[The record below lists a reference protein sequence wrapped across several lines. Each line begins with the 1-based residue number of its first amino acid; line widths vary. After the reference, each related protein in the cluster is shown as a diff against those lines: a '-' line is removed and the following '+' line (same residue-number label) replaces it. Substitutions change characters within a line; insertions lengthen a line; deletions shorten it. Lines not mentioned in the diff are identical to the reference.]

1 MINKES
7 LDTDLQL
14 FGSNRRLAEP
24 VISKHWVSAGAQ
36 DYRIL
41 RHNSDREFKLMDLAA
56 AGMKQQPF
64 PSRGDESANVEYA
77 SQQEA
82 LKVLQEI
89 QTTSN
94 SLCLLQGPSLSG
106 KSTVVQEFIDALPS
120 SVAFAVVDA
129 SHLNTT
135 GLLEAILR
143 QFGYVMEH
151 GSVTELLAM
160 LRVFAIQQ
168 AVSHEPPLLI
178 LENTHE
184 LHPVALRALC
194 ELASLRTRRNKS
206 ALKMVLVSE
215 RSLLSII
222 ETPPM
227 EAIRKRVSHDFH
239 LRPMTYREA
248 TDFLYHKLRMAG
260 CSTPEFVFPTAVC
273 IQLWRSSGGWPGI
286 LNRIAL
292 QTLAKAESL
301 PATVDLIENP
311 TLPEG
316 TWHEGSLIE
325 NRSQLESK
333 PEPPTLYV
341 SFDGEVLQELT
352 MAKPRLLIG
361 QSKHNDISLPSKWV
375 SQHHAMLVRNGDS
388 TILMDLNSTNG
399 VFVNSKRVS
408 NYFLIHDDVIS
419 IGHHRI
425 KFVDPYSLIRESS
438 NDDTFTDTAIMM
450 SLDDMRNLLT
460 EEDPEIPPSQPEKL
474 PTSGL

>member
-1 MINKES
+1 
-7 LDTDLQL
+7 
-14 FGSNRRLAEP
+14 
-24 VISKHWVSAGAQ
+24 
-36 DYRIL
+36 
-41 RHNSDREFKLMDLAA
+41 MDLAA
-56 AGMKQQPF
+56 AGLKQQPF
-64 PSRGDESANVEYA
+64 PSQGDALANVEYA

-94 SLCLLQGPSLSG
+94 SLGLLQGPSLSG
-106 KSTVVQEFIDALPS
+106 KSTIVRNFIDSLPDNTA
-120 SVAFAVVDA
+120 VAVVDGTR
-129 SHLNTT
+129 LNTT

-151 GSVTELLAM
+151 GSIAELLAM

-168 AVSHEPPLLI
+168 AVSYEPPLLI
-178 LENTHE
+178 LENTHD
-184 LHPVALRALC
+184 LNPVALHALC
-194 ELASLRTRRNKS
+194 QLASLRTRNNMS

-227 EAIRKRVSHDFH
+227 ESIRKRVSHDFH

-292 QTLAKAESL
+292 LTLAKAESL
-301 PATVDLIENP
+301 PATVDLIDND
-311 TLPEG
+311 TIPEG
-316 TWHEGSLIE
+316 TWHEGSLTE
-325 NRSQLESK
+325 NRRELEAK

-341 SFDGEVLQELT
+341 SFNGDVLQELT
-352 MAKPRLLIG
+352 MEKPRLLIG
-361 QSKHNDISLPSKWV
+361 RSKHNDIALPSKFV
-375 SQHHAMLVRNGDS
+375 SQHHAMLVRNGDA

-399 VFVNSKRVS
+399 IFVNSKRVS
-408 NYFLIHDDVIS
+408 NHFLVHDDIIS
-419 IGHHRI
+419 VGHHRI
-425 KFVDPYSLIRESS
+425 KFVDPYAVKRESS
-438 NDDTFTDTAIMM
+438 NDDTFSDTAIMK
-450 SLDDMRNLLT
+450 SLDDMRNLLAT
-460 EEDPEIPPSQPEKL
+460 EDPQIPPVQSEKL
-474 PTSGL
+474 PTSGI

>member
-1 MINKES
+1 
-7 LDTDLQL
+7 
-14 FGSNRRLAEP
+14 
-24 VISKHWVSAGAQ
+24 
-36 DYRIL
+36 
-41 RHNSDREFKLMDLAA
+41 MDLAA
-56 AGMKQQPF
+56 AGLQQQPF
-64 PSRGDESANVEYA
+64 PSQGDALANVEYA

-94 SLCLLQGPSLSG
+94 GLCLLQGPGLSG
-106 KSTVVQEFIDALPS
+106 KSTIIQNFVESLPES
-120 SVAFAVVDA
+120 TAFAVVDA
-129 SHLNTT
+129 AHLNTT

-184 LHPVALRALC
+184 LNPLALRSLC
-194 ELASLRTRRNKS
+194 ELASLRTRNNKS
-206 ALKMVLVSE
+206 ALKMVLVSD

-227 EAIRKRVSHDFH
+227 EQIYKRVSHDFH

-248 TDFLYHKLRMAG
+248 TDFLYHKLRIAG

-286 LNRIAL
+286 LNRLAL
-292 QTLAKAESL
+292 LTLAKAESL
-301 PATVDLIENP
+301 PATVDLIESP

-316 TWHEGSLIE
+316 TWHAGSLIE
-325 NRSQLESK
+325 NKSALDVK

-341 SFDGEVLQELT
+341 SFDGDVVQEIT
-352 MAKPRLLIG
+352 MDKPRILIG
-361 QSKHNDISLPSKWV
+361 RSKHNDISLPSKFV
-375 SQHHAMLVRNGDS
+375 SQHHAMLVRNGEA

-399 VFVNSKRVS
+399 IFVNSKRVS
-408 NYFLIHDDVIS
+408 NHFLIHDDVIS
-419 IGHHRI
+419 VGHHRI
-425 KFVDPYSLIRESS
+425 KFIDPCAVNRESS
-438 NDDTFTDTAIMM
+438 NDDTFSDTAIMK
-450 SLDDMRNLLT
+450 SLDDMRNLLGADDA
-460 EEDPEIPPSQPEKL
+460 EDEALAE
-474 PTSGL
+474 

>member
-1 MINKES
+1 
-7 LDTDLQL
+7 
-14 FGSNRRLAEP
+14 
-24 VISKHWVSAGAQ
+24 
-36 DYRIL
+36 
-41 RHNSDREFKLMDLAA
+41 MDLVT
-56 AGMKQQPF
+56 AGLTQQPF
-64 PSRGDESANVEYA
+64 PSQAEVSAIVEYA

-82 LKVLQEI
+82 VKVLQEI
-89 QTTSN
+89 QRTSN
-94 SLCLLQGPSLSG
+94 GLCLLQGPGLSG
-106 KSTVVQEFIDALPS
+106 KTTIIEQFVESLPEDT
-120 SVAFAVVDA
+120 AFAVVDA
-129 SHLNTT
+129 TQLNTT

-151 GSVTELLAM
+151 GSMSELLAM

-168 AVSHEPPLLI
+168 AVSYAPPMLI

-184 LHPVALRALC
+184 LNPIALRALC
-194 ELASLRTRRNKS
+194 ELAALKTRNNTC
-206 ALKMVLVSE
+206 AMKMVLVSE
-215 RSLLSII
+215 RSLLSIV

-227 EAIRKRVSHDFH
+227 EPIRKRVTHDFH

-248 TDFLYHKLRMAG
+248 TDFLYHKLRLAG

-292 QTLAKAESL
+292 LALARAESL
-301 PATVDLIENP
+301 PTTVDLVESP

-316 TWHEGSLIE
+316 TWHEGTLTE
-325 NRSQLESK
+325 NNDAVEAK

-341 SFDGEVLQELT
+341 SFDGDVLQELT
-352 MAKPRLLIG
+352 MDKPRILIG
-361 QSKHNDISLPSKWV
+361 RSKHNDIALPSKFV
-375 SQHHAMLVRNGDS
+375 SQHHAMLVRNGNA

-408 NYFLIHDDVIS
+408 NHFLIHDDVIS

-425 KFVDPYSLIRESS
+425 KYVDPYLIKRESS
-438 NDDTFTDTAIMM
+438 NDDTFTDTAIMK

-460 EEDPEIPPSQPEKL
+460 EEESERLPTLSERL
-474 PTSGL
+474 PTSGLQK

>member
-1 MINKES
+1 
-7 LDTDLQL
+7 
-14 FGSNRRLAEP
+14 
-24 VISKHWVSAGAQ
+24 
-36 DYRIL
+36 
-41 RHNSDREFKLMDLAA
+41 MDLAT
-56 AGMKQQPF
+56 AGLKQQPF
-64 PSRGDESANVEYA
+64 PSHGNAPANVEYA

-94 SLCLLQGPSLSG
+94 GLCLLQGPRLSG
-106 KSTVVQEFIDALPS
+106 KSTVIQNFVDAIS
-120 SVAFAVVDA
+120 DNTAVAVVDA

-135 GLLEAILR
+135 GLLEGILR

-151 GSVTELLAM
+151 GSITELLAM
-160 LRVFAIQQ
+160 LRVFAVQQ
-168 AVSHEPPLLI
+168 TVSSEPPLLI

-184 LHPVALRALC
+184 LNPVALRALC
-194 ELASLRTRRNKS
+194 ELAALRTRRNKS
-206 ALKMVLVSE
+206 ALNMVLVSD

-227 EAIRKRVSHDFH
+227 ESIRKRVSHDFH

-248 TDFLYHKLRMAG
+248 TDFLYHKLRIAG

-292 QTLAKAESL
+292 LTLAKAESL
-301 PATVDLIENP
+301 PVTVDLIESP

-316 TWHEGSLIE
+316 TWHAGSLTE
-325 NRSQLESK
+325 NRAEAEAEIK

-341 SFDGEVLQELT
+341 SFDGQVLQELT
-352 MAKPRLLIG
+352 MEKPRLLIG
-361 QSKHNDISLPSKWV
+361 RSKHNDIALPSKFV
-375 SQHHAMLVRNGDS
+375 SQNHAMLVRNGDA

-408 NYFLIHDDVIS
+408 NHFLIHDDIIS

-425 KFVDPYSLIRESS
+425 KFVDPYTINRESS
-438 NDDTFTDTAIMM
+438 NDDAFTETAIMK
-450 SLDDMRNLLT
+450 SLDDMRNLLAEDDT
-460 EEDPEIPPSQPEKL
+460 ETPLSESEKIPTLSL
-474 PTSGL
+474 

>member
-1 MINKES
+1 M
-7 LDTDLQL
+7 T
-14 FGSNRRLAEP
+14 
-24 VISKHWVSAGAQ
+24 KHKISAGTQ

-41 RHNSDREFKLMDLAA
+41 RHNYDCEFKFMDLAA
-56 AGMKQQPF
+56 AGLQQQPF
-64 PSRGDESANVEYA
+64 PTQGDAPANVEYA

-94 SLCLLQGPSLSG
+94 SLGLLQGPSLSG
-106 KSTVVQEFIDALPS
+106 KSTVIQSFLRSLPDNTA
-120 SVAFAVVDA
+120 VAVVDGT
-129 SHLNTT
+129 HLNTT
-135 GLLEAILR
+135 GLLEVILR

-168 AVSHEPPLLI
+168 AVTYEPPLLI

-184 LHPVALRALC
+184 LNPIALRSLC
-194 ELASLRTRRNKS
+194 ELASLKTRNNMS

-227 EAIRKRVSHDFH
+227 AEIRKRVSHDFH

-248 TDFLYHKLRMAG
+248 TEFLHHKLRMAG
-260 CSTPEFVFPTAVC
+260 CSAPEFVFPTAVC
-273 IQLWRSSGGWPGI
+273 IQLWRSSGGWLGI
-286 LNRIAL
+286 LNRIAML
-292 QTLAKAESL
+292 TLAKAETL

-316 TWHEGSLIE
+316 TWHAGSLTD
-325 NRSQLESK
+325 NQNESKAK

-352 MAKPRLLIG
+352 MEKPRILIG
-361 QSKHNDISLPSKWV
+361 RSNHNDISVPSKFV
-375 SQHHAMLVRNGDS
+375 SQHHAMLVRSGDA
-388 TILMDLNSTNG
+388 TILMDLNSING

-408 NYFLIHDDVIS
+408 NHFLVHDDVIS
-419 IGHHRI
+419 VGYHRI
-425 KFVDPYSLIRESS
+425 KFVDPYAVKRESS
-438 NDDTFTDTAIMM
+438 NDDTFSDTAVMK
-450 SLDDMRNLLT
+450 SLDDMRNLLA
-460 EEDPEIPPSQPEKL
+460 EKDPEIPPSQSENL
-474 PTSGL
+474 PTLGV

>member
-1 MINKES
+1 
-7 LDTDLQL
+7 
-14 FGSNRRLAEP
+14 
-24 VISKHWVSAGAQ
+24 
-36 DYRIL
+36 
-41 RHNSDREFKLMDLAA
+41 MDLAT
-56 AGMKQQPF
+56 AGLKQQPF
-64 PSRGDESANVEYA
+64 PSQGVESANVDYA
-77 SQQEA
+77 SQQDA

-94 SLCLLQGPSLSG
+94 GLCLLQGPSLSG
-106 KSTVVQEFIDALPS
+106 KSTVIQDFVDALPGD
-120 SVAFAVVDA
+120 VAFAVVDA

-151 GSVTELLAM
+151 GSISELSAM
-160 LRVFAIQQ
+160 LRVFAVQQ

-184 LHPVALRALC
+184 LHPGALRTLC
-194 ELASLRTRRNKS
+194 ELATLRTRNRKS
-206 ALKMVLVSE
+206 ALKMILVSE

-292 QTLAKAESL
+292 LTLAKAETL
-301 PATVDLIENP
+301 PATVDLIESP
-311 TLPEG
+311 TLPAG
-316 TWHEGSLIE
+316 TWHEGSLTE
-325 NRSQLESK
+325 NRNELETK

-341 SFDGEVLQELT
+341 SLDGDVLQELT
-352 MAKPRLLIG
+352 MEKPRLLIG
-361 QSKHNDISLPSKWV
+361 RSKHNDIALPSKFV
-375 SQHHAMLVRNGDS
+375 SQHHAMLVRNGDA

-408 NYFLIHDDVIS
+408 NHFLIHDDVIS
-419 IGHHRI
+419 VGHHRI
-425 KFVDPYSLIRESS
+425 KFVDPYAVDRQSS
-438 NDDTFTDTAIMM
+438 DDDTFTDTAIMKT
-450 SLDDMRNLLT
+450 LDDMRNLLT
-460 EEDPEIPPSQPEKL
+460 EEDPEIPPSQSENL
-474 PTSGL
+474 PTSGI

>member
-1 MINKES
+1 
-7 LDTDLQL
+7 
-14 FGSNRRLAEP
+14 
-24 VISKHWVSAGAQ
+24 
-36 DYRIL
+36 
-41 RHNSDREFKLMDLAA
+41 MDLAA
-56 AGMKQQPF
+56 AGLTQQPF
-64 PSRGDESANVEYA
+64 PSHGQVPANVDFA
-77 SQQEA
+77 SQQDA

-89 QTTSN
+89 RTTSN

-106 KSTVVQEFIDALPS
+106 KSTVVQNFVDSLPDNT
-120 SVAFAVVDA
+120 ACAVVDA

-151 GSVTELLAM
+151 GSITELLAM

-168 AVSHEPPLLI
+168 AVSKEPPLLI

-184 LHPVALRALC
+184 LNPVALRALC
-194 ELASLRTRRNKS
+194 ELASLRMRNSKS
-206 ALKMVLVSE
+206 ALKMVLVSD

-227 EAIRKRVSHDFH
+227 EPIRKRVTHDFH

-248 TDFLYHKLRMAG
+248 TDFLYHKLRIAG
-260 CSTPEFVFPTAVC
+260 CSTPEYVFPTAVC

-292 QTLAKAESL
+292 LTLAKAETL

-316 TWHEGSLIE
+316 TWHEGSLLE
-325 NRSQLESK
+325 NRIEVEAK

-352 MAKPRLLIG
+352 MEKPRVLIG
-361 QSKHNDISLPSKWV
+361 RSTHNDISLPSKVV
-375 SQHHAMLVRNGDS
+375 SQHHAMLVRNGDA

-408 NYFLIHDDVIS
+408 NHFLIHDDVIS

-425 KFVDPYSLIRESS
+425 KFIDPYAVNRESS
-438 NDDTFTDTAIMM
+438 NDDTFSETAIMK
-450 SLDDMRNLLT
+450 SLDDMRNLLS
-460 EEDPEIPPSQPEKL
+460 EDDAETAPSQSENL
-474 PTSGL
+474 PTLGT

>member
-1 MINKES
+1 
-7 LDTDLQL
+7 
-14 FGSNRRLAEP
+14 
-24 VISKHWVSAGAQ
+24 
-36 DYRIL
+36 
-41 RHNSDREFKLMDLAA
+41 MDLAA
-56 AGMKQQPF
+56 AGLKQQPF
-64 PSRGDESANVEYA
+64 PSQGDALANVEYA

-94 SLCLLQGPSLSG
+94 GLCLLQGPSLSG
-106 KSTVVQEFIDALPS
+106 KSTIVQNFIDSLPDNTA
-120 SVAFAVVDA
+120 VAVVDGT
-129 SHLNTT
+129 HLNTT

-151 GSVTELLAM
+151 GSITELLAM

-168 AVSHEPPLLI
+168 AVSYQPPLLI

-184 LHPVALRALC
+184 LNPVALRALC
-194 ELASLRTRRNKS
+194 DLASLRTRNNKS

-222 ETPPM
+222 ETSPM
-227 EAIRKRVSHDFH
+227 ESIRKRVSHNFH

-248 TDFLYHKLRMAG
+248 TDFLYHKLRIAG

-292 QTLAKAESL
+292 LTLAKAETL

-311 TLPEG
+311 TVPEG
-316 TWHEGSLIE
+316 TWHAGSPTA
-325 NRSQLESK
+325 NRSGLEAK

-341 SFDGEVLQELT
+341 SFDGDMLQELT
-352 MAKPRLLIG
+352 MEKPRLLIG
-361 QSKHNDISLPSKWV
+361 RSKHNDIALPSKFV
-375 SQHHAMLVRNGDS
+375 SQHHAMLVRNGDA

-399 VFVNSKRVS
+399 VFVNSKRIS
-408 NYFLIHDDVIS
+408 NHFLVHDDVIS
-419 IGHHRI
+419 VGHHRI
-425 KFVDPYSLIRESS
+425 KFVDPYAVKRESS
-438 NDDTFTDTAIMM
+438 IDDTFSDTAIMK
-450 SLDDMRNLLT
+450 SLDEMRDLLAA
-460 EEDPEIPPSQPEKL
+460 EDPQIPPLQSEKL
-474 PTSGL
+474 PTSGI

>member
-1 MINKES
+1 
-7 LDTDLQL
+7 
-14 FGSNRRLAEP
+14 
-24 VISKHWVSAGAQ
+24 
-36 DYRIL
+36 
-41 RHNSDREFKLMDLAA
+41 MDLAT
-56 AGMKQQPF
+56 AGLKQQPF
-64 PSRGDESANVEYA
+64 PSHGDESANVEYA

-94 SLCLLQGPSLSG
+94 GLCLLQGPSLSG
-106 KSTVVQEFIDALPS
+106 KSTVIQNFVNTLPGG
-120 SVAFAVVDA
+120 VAVAVVDA
-129 SHLNTT
+129 SHLNTS

-143 QFGYVMEH
+143 QFGYIMEH

-194 ELASLRTRRNKS
+194 ELASLRTRNNWS

-248 TDFLYHKLRMAG
+248 TDFLYHKLRIAG

-292 QTLAKAESL
+292 LTLANAESL
-301 PATVDLIENP
+301 PATVDLIESP

-325 NRSQLESK
+325 NKNEIESK

-341 SFDGEVLQELT
+341 SFDGDVLQELT
-352 MAKPRLLIG
+352 MEKPRLLIG
-361 QSKHNDISLPSKWV
+361 RSKHNDISLPSKWV
-375 SQHHAMLVRNGDS
+375 SQHHAMLVRNGDA

-399 VFVNSKRVS
+399 IFVNSKRVS
-408 NYFLIHDDVIS
+408 NHFLIHDDVIS
-419 IGHHRI
+419 VGHHRI
-425 KFVDPYSLIRESS
+425 KFIDPYALNRQTP
-438 NDDTFTDTAIMM
+438 NDDTFTDTAIMK
-450 SLDDMRNLLT
+450 SLDDMRNLLI
-460 EEDPEIPPSQPEKL
+460 EEDPEASPSQSEKN
-474 PTSGL
+474 PTLQI